1 MLIFFSYSKA
11 AFDSSEYFKLSEKIA
26 HTHNDQKSFEQV
38 NEFRRK
44 TDNIHQSI
52 ESLER
57 IETQKLISSPL
68 KPPKQVK
75 SGLNDII
82 EEEEKLEYTA
92 SFAGKK
98 KVEEKKPV
106 AKSEKMEEDAD
117 CLALQLFQMKN
128 EEQFEYEQKDK
139 K

>member
-1 MLIFFSYSKA
+1 MK
-11 AFDSSEYFKLSEKIA
+11 
-26 HTHNDQKSFEQV
+26 
-38 NEFRRK
+38 EFRRK

-68 KPPKQVK
+68 KAPKQIK
-75 SGLNDII
+75 ENLNDII
-82 EEEEKLEYTA
+82 EEEEKFEFTA
-92 SFAGKK
+92 SFAPQKK
-98 KVEEKKPV
+98 AVEKKPE
-106 AKSEKMEEDAD
+106 KKMEEKMEEDAD

-128 EEQFEYEQKDK
+128 EDQFEYEQKDK